1 MFKAIIIIY
10 LLMLTH
16 IVSSDKLFKVRLD
29 NNEASNVASVQISD
43 NNNNNNNN
51 STDQS
56 ALISLFEIINNIIII
71 G

>member
-43 NNNNNNNN
+43 NKNNNNNNNN

-56 ALISLFEIINNIIII
+56 GLISLFEIINNL
-71 G
+71 